1 MSTDQSTA
9 KQSPRLI
16 IVSGRSGAGK
26 STALHVL
33 EDLGFNCVDNLPL
46 RLLPEL
52 VHQLVSDP
60 TPNSLFAI
68 SVDARN
74 AWQELPKF
82 PQLVADANA
91 KGIRIEVMFL
101 DARSP
106 VLIQRFSETRRK
118 HPLSKDGISLK
129 EATVKERE
137 LLQPIVDLADL
148 VIDTTTLTL
157 HQLRDLVKNRVS
169 LSSDTSMSVQLVSF
183 GFKRGVP
190 VDADFVFDV
199 RCLPNPYWKPHLR
212 ALTGQDQPVADF
224 LEEQEDTRLMRNDI
238 LTHLTRWLPKFEQ
251 SNRSYMTIAIGCTG
265 GQHRSV
271 YMAEELYKALTEK
284 TPKLQLRHRELTG
297 TKG

>member
-1 MSTDQSTA
+1 MSTD
-9 KQSPRLI
+9 KPSPRLI
-16 IVSGRSGAGK
+16 VVSGRSGAGK

-52 VHQLVSDP
+52 VQQLIKDP
-60 TPNSLFAI
+60 NDHPLFAI

-74 AWQELPKF
+74 AWRELTKF
-82 PQLVADANA
+82 PQLVSDANSQ
-91 KGIRIEVMFL
+91 GIKIEVMFL

-118 HPLSKDGISLK
+118 HPLSKAGVALK
-129 EATVKERE
+129 EAIEKERE
-137 LLQPIVDLADL
+137 LLQPVVDLADL

-157 HQLRDLVKNRVS
+157 HQLRDLVKNRVR
-169 LSSDTSMSVQLVSF
+169 LDTDSGMSVQLMSF

-212 ALTGQDQPVADF
+212 ALTGQDRPVAEF
-224 LEEQEDTRLMRNDI
+224 LEEQEDTQTMRTDI
-238 LTHLTRWLPKFEQ
+238 LTHLLRWLPKFEQ

-271 YMAEELYKALTEK
+271 YMVEQLRAALAK
-284 TPKLQLRHRELTG
+284 DYQKLHIRHRELANVDT
-297 TKG
+297 

>member
-1 MSTDQSTA
+1 MSTG
-9 KQSPRLI
+9 KQSPRLV

-52 VHQLVSDP
+52 VHQLISDP
-60 TPNSLFAI
+60 ADTSLFAI
-68 SVDARN
+68 SIDARN
-74 AWQELPKF
+74 AWRELPKF
-82 PQLVADANA
+82 PELVNEAKE
-91 KGIRIEVMFL
+91 KGISIEVMFL

-118 HPLSKDGISLK
+118 HPLSKEGVSLK

-157 HQLRDLVKNRVS
+157 HQLRDLVKSRIQLNADS
-169 LSSDTSMSVQLVSF
+169 TMSVQLVSF

-224 LEEQEDTRLMRNDI
+224 LEEQGDTRLMRADI
-238 LTHLTRWLPKFEQ
+238 LAHLRRWLPKFEQ

-271 YMAEELYKALTEK
+271 FMAEQLYAHLAKEQ
-284 TPKLQLRHRELTG
+284 PNIQLRHRELTS
-297 TKG
+297 TKA